1 MDKEEGSIVWPS
13 AIVNHLLYIYK
24 MDPLVFREQF
34 IPTTT
39 DSKIA
44 PARLTSDYNDN
55 QYIVIYISNST
66 SIDPLLTI
74 FRMQ

>member
-24 MDPLVFREQF
+24 MDPLVFREQC

-44 PARLTSDYNDN
+44 PARLSKI
-55 QYIVIYISNST
+55 QLQLV
-66 SIDPLLTI
+66 
-74 FRMQ
+74 